1 MCPDISDFKA
11 TPLKSVE
18 PDSDKYLKMFCV
30 GFWGGFL
37 HFLSAIFPPEESVV
51 RWQRERNTLQLQKER
66 KSKNRLNNFK
76 LFKAQC
82 GTFQGIYWH
91 KMN

>member
-30 GFWGGFL
+30 VFFA
-37 HFLSAIFPPEESVV
+37 LSPCNISSRGVRESVV
-51 RWQRERNTLQLQKER
+51 QWQRERNTLQLQKEIIGGEE
-66 KSKNRLNNFK
+66 NEE
-76 LFKAQC
+76 
-82 GTFQGIYWH
+82 ID
-91 KMN
+91 